1 MCRKGLVWRLYIYVY
16 LLVYTILFICLYLCT
31 NLYICNYIVYCINV
45 DVNGFTD
52 IQILAVTSWVTL
64 DKLVSI
70 SELTLVPPVKWC

>member
-1 MCRKGLVWRLYIYVY
+1 MGKRVILHYMYICLYILY
-16 LLVYTILFICLYLCT
+16 CLYLCA

-52 IQILAVTSWVTL
+52 IQILALTYWVTL

-70 SELTLVPPVKWC
+70 SKLTLVPPVKWC